1 MSAPS
6 KSHRPIDVLKTLP
19 QNLEAEKSFLASVIL
34 ENSVLNRE
42 ILTSEDFHLP
52 FHRQVYETMLEMWE
66 ERIGI
71 DPVTLADRMGKAEID
86 LGGGRR
92 EYIDDL
98 SWIVPTAANAKHYS
112 RILREVALS
121 RRAVFDADRLLRAA
135 NSGVSE
141 DIARVYGE
149 LVKREDPNESEF
161 PIIHPSIVFSKIL
174 SPPVYVLPSLRSRT
188 VGLVVA
194 QESTGKSFLALEIS
208 LAKATGHDM
217 TGIGV
222 TGPGSVV
229 YFSKED
235 PEEIIEERLQS
246 IVPFIPNEGI
256 ARADGLEIVS
266 LYGKPATLASEK
278 SVVNEKLIRQIIKT
292 GFGKDL
298 LIFDTLRKLH
308 DLEENSSGEMKV
320 LLEIFDRIALE
331 TGAAVLLIHH
341 TNKSANL
348 NGQQG
353 DQSSARGSNAIVG
366 NTRWSLHL
374 ETVKDDS
381 GKKRIKVSIPR
392 ASYGP
397 EGGEWWLERTEGGVL
412 MASDSIIAGTPQRS
426 TKKPTLTRLKG
437 GKDNGEGANG
447 YRLKYPEGGEDHD
460 VTDDDWG

>member
-1 MSAPS
+1 V
-6 KSHRPIDVLKTLP
+6 DVLRDLP
-19 QNLEAEKSFLASVIL
+19 TDIENEKNLIWCLLRKPDLLRDDSLSFSV
-34 ENSVLNRE
+34 
-42 ILTSEDFHLP
+42 EDFHFSP
-52 FHRQVYETMLEMWE
+52 HK
-66 ERIGI
+66 RIVRAI
-71 DPVTLADRMGKAEID
+71 ID
-86 LGGGRR
+86 LDRDG
-92 EYIDDL
+92 
-98 SWIVPTAANAKHYS
+98 IVPDPGMVRNRLEDPSDHDYLDALINDMWASPSNAKFYAEK
-112 RILREVALS
+112 LREGRVR
-121 RRAVFDADRLLRAA
+121 RRAIFDADKLTRAA
-135 NSGVSE
+135 NSGVPE
-141 DIARVYGE
+141 DIARVYEE
-149 LVKREDPNESEF
+149 LSIREDPDQGEF
-161 PIIHPSIVFSKIL
+161 PVIRPSVAFSKIL
-174 SPPVYVLPSLRSRT
+174 PPPVYVLPSLRPRT
-188 VGLVVA
+188 LGLIVA
-194 QESTGKSFLALEIS
+194 QEGVGKSFLALEIG
-208 LAKATGHDM
+208 LAKATGYDL
-217 TGIGV
+217 TGIGIA
-222 TGPGSVV
+222 GPGGAI

-246 IVPFIPNEGI
+246 IAPFIPNEGI

-292 GFGKDL
+292 GSGKDL

-397 EGGEWWLERTEGGVL
+397 EGGEWWLERTDGGVL
-412 MASDSIIAGTPQRS
+412 VTTDPPEN
-426 TKKPTLTRLKG
+426 KPVVVDRT
-437 GKDNGEGANG
+437 GK
-447 YRLKYPEGGEDHD
+447 LKYPENGGEYEDPFAD
-460 VTDDDWG
+460 L